1 MFRIRLVFLVAALLF
16 VSVLAAAQGSAADL
30 AFQHVTVI
38 DTHDGSLHPDMTVV
52 VAHGH
57 IAAIAKASS
66 AKLPKAAREIDATG
80 KFLIPGLW
88 DMHVHLAQED
98 KSKWTRPILLPLLVA
113 NGVTGVRDMGG
124 NFDLIQQLRAEIEQQ
139 KLLGPRIVA
148 GGPQHIGSG
157 SEKIWP
163 LSDWPAAEFARVG
176 TAADGEQTVRTLK
189 DRGVDFIKVQSQ
201 GPPIPREAYFAIA
214 DASRKLGIPFVGH
227 VPDTI
232 TAEEASN
239 AGQKSIEHL
248 SGVFLACSAN
258 EAALRKSQL
267 EADNDPQAFPI
278 FATRG
283 GFDLP
288 PPGTFD
294 SYSREKAGTLFALL
308 AKNHTWQVPTLSI
321 KQAFMLSAQGK
332 FLQDERL
339 AYVPPSFRQEL
350 GSPEYYK
357 RKRPEE
363 IQDLSRAVELSLSVV
378 RDMHGAGV
386 EFMAGTDL
394 PYPPLPGWSLH
405 DEMELLVRGGL
416 SPLEA
421 LQAATLNPA
430 RFLGK
435 IQQFGTVE
443 QGKVADLVLLDSNPL
458 ADIEN
463 VRKIRAVVVNGKYL
477 GREELDRIL
486 AETKAAATAPEA
498 K

>member
-1 MFRIRLVFLVAALLF
+1 MFRIQPAILVAALLF
-16 VSVLAAAQGSAADL
+16 VSFLAEAQGVPADL

-38 DTHDGSLHPDMTVV
+38 DTHDGSLHADTTVV
-52 VAHGH
+52 IVRGR
-57 IAAIAKASS
+57 IS
-66 AKLPKAAREIDATG
+66 AVVKSGGYRVPKGAQEIDATG

-98 KSKWTRPILLPLLVA
+98 KSKWTKPILLPLLVV

-139 KLLGPRIVA
+139 KVLGPRIVA
-148 GGPQHIGSG
+148 AGPQHIGTG

-176 TAADGEQTVRTLK
+176 TVAEGEQTVRTLK
-189 DRGVDFIKVQSQ
+189 NRRVDFIKVQSQ

-214 DASRKLGIPFVGH
+214 DTSRKLGIPFVGH

-232 TAEEASN
+232 TVEEASN
-239 AGQKSIEHL
+239 AGQISIEHL
-248 SGVFLACSAN
+248 SGVFLACSTK
-258 EAALRKSQL
+258 ESELRKSL
-267 EADNDPQAFPI
+267 IEADLDPTAFPI

-288 PPGTFD
+288 PPGTFET
-294 SYSREKAGTLFALL
+294 YSQEKAGKVFAML

-321 KQAFMLSAQGK
+321 KQDFMLSAQGK

-339 AYVPPSFRQEL
+339 EYIPPSFRNVL

-357 RKRPEE
+357 GKRPEE
-363 IQDLSRAVELSLSVV
+363 IQDLSRAVEMSLSVV
-378 RDMHGAGV
+378 REMHRAGV

-394 PYPPLPGWSLH
+394 PYPALPGWGLH
-405 DEMELLVRGGL
+405 DELALLLRGGL

-421 LQAATLNPA
+421 LRAATANPA
-430 RFLGK
+430 RFFGK
-435 IQQFGTVE
+435 VEQFGSVE
-443 QGKVADLVLLDSNPL
+443 EGKAADLVLLDANPL
-458 ADIEN
+458 LNIEN

-477 GREELDRIL
+477 GRDDLDRIL
-486 AETKAAATAPEA
+486 AQTKAAAAAES